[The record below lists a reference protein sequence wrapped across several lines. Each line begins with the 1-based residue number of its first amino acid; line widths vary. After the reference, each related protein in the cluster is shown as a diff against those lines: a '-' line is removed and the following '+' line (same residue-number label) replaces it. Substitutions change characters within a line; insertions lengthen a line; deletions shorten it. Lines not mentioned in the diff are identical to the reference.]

1 MKVGFVG
8 GSHLGQV
15 YSAASAAAGMEVVI
29 LDPDADLIARLEAG
43 PSVAEPELDETW
55 RETRHLRRLSAD
67 LRLARDCDIVFI
79 SQDVPTDENG
89 VSNST
94 AVDTLAHQLFTA
106 LQGSRLPVVL
116 LSQVTP
122 GTTRRMSS
130 AYAPLGYQLE
140 TLVFGQALSRAR
152 QPERHII
159 GLPNSNDI
167 PHPKHAEWLDA
178 FAADKHIMNYESA
191 ELAKIAINL
200 YLAASVST
208 TNSLA
213 ELARTVGAHWADIV
227 PALRS
232 DRRIGPYAYLNPGL
246 GLSGGNIERDLATF
260 MRLAQHDG
268 VNTSVVGAFVQ
279 SSEYHRDWALR
290 TLAAQNFP
298 SDGIVAILGLAYKPH
313 TASTKNSPT
322 LGILT
327 HLQGTDVRVHDPQA
341 VLSSGHSSAKQCRSW
356 REAVQN
362 ADCLVI
368 MTPWDTYRSIDLRET
383 VGLMRGRIVIDPYG
397 VLRLSARSVPDLVY
411 HSLYESKP

>member
-15 YSAASAAAGMEVVI
+15 YSAASAAAGLEVII
-29 LDPDADLIARLEAG
+29 LDTNADLIARLEAG
-43 PSVAEPELDETW
+43 PSVVEPGLDETW
-55 RETRHLRRLSAD
+55 RETRDLRRLSVN

-89 VSNST
+89 VSNSI
-94 AVDTLAHQLFTA
+94 AVDSLAHQLFAA

-130 AYAPLGYQLE
+130 AYAPLAYQVE
-140 TLVFGQALSRAR
+140 TLVFGQALSRAQ

-159 GLPNSNDI
+159 GLPNSNDS
-167 PHPKHAEWLDA
+167 PHPNHAEWLDI

-213 ELARTVGAHWADIV
+213 ELARTVGARWEDIV

-260 MRLAQHDG
+260 MRLAQQDG
-268 VNTSVVGAFVQ
+268 VNASVVGAFVQ

-298 SDGIVAILGLAYKPH
+298 SDGTVAVLGLAYKPD
-313 TASTKNSPT
+313 TASTKNSPA
-322 LGILT
+322 LDILD
-327 HLQGTDVRVHDPQA
+327 HLEETVVRVHDPRA
-341 VLSSGHSSAKQCRSW
+341 VLPTGHSSAKQCRSW

-362 ADCLVI
+362 ADCLII
-368 MTPWDTYRSIDLRET
+368 MTPWDTYRSIDLHET
-383 VGLMRGRIVIDPYG
+383 VGLMRGRVVIDPYG

-411 HSLYESKP
+411 HSLYESTP